1 MRRQRK
7 TIAQTQWSAKK
18 KARSP
23 TKKTYAKRKAHT
35 HGGKGAKAESQ
46 DRIYDDLTGPCLLC
60 FAPYVTLKQSLGK
73 RYVCL
78 CLRSVDPSTI
88 YLSTVT

>member
-18 KARSP
+18 KARSLR
-23 TKKTYAKRKAHT
+23 KKTYTKRKAHT
-35 HGGKGAKAESQ
+35 HGGKGAEAESQ
-46 DRIYDDLTGPCLLC
+46 DRIYEDLTGPRLLH
-60 FAPYVTLKQSLGK
+60 FAPYVNLKQSLEK

-78 CLRSVDPSTI
+78 VCGR
-88 YLSTVT
+88 

>member
-18 KARSP
+18 KARSL
-23 TKKTYAKRKAHT
+23 TEKTYAKRKAHT
-35 HGGKGAKAESQ
+35 HGGKGAEAESQ
-46 DRIYDDLTGPCLLC
+46 DRIYEDLTGPRLLH
-60 FAPYVTLKQSLGK
+60 FAPYVTLKQSLEK

-78 CLRSVDPSTI
+78 RLR
-88 YLSTVT
+88 